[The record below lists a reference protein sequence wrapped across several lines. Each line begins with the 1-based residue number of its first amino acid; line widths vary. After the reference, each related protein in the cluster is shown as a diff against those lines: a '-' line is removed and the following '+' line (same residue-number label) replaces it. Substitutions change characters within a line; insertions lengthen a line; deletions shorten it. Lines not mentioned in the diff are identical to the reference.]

1 MSRHAQRRH
10 EPRGAPTAPLSSM
23 GDASDGAEHDG
34 APEPPEAMQ
43 DAPAHPGVPFPHKL
57 GVAPPPRPSL
67 LAMIDALGKVDP
79 ALARRF
85 ATVAASAADF
95 RRIIDALPPDL
106 PADVRAVVDAV
117 LERL

>member
-10 EPRGAPTAPLSSM
+10 EPRGAPTAPLPSM
-23 GDASDGAEHDG
+23 GDISDGTEDDG
-34 APEPPEAMQ
+34 APEAPEATQ
-43 DAPAHPGVPFPHKL
+43 DAPAHPGVAFPYKL
-57 GVAPPPRPSL
+57 GVAPRRRPGL
-67 LAMIDALGKVDP
+67 LAMIDALGKDDP

-95 RRIIDALPPDL
+95 RRVIDALPADL